1 MKQTLNNTFIQLIG
15 IYSIAI
21 LLISLGLFW
30 KYTLQFHLLAILIG
44 ILGITILSKKDLPK
58 EGIKHINIF
67 VGLGLLLILIIKL
80 IPYTNASFPIGYDSG
95 IYKYGIENFNF
106 FNTES
111 WLKGALTPGFFY
123 LTFLLKQFFS
133 TNIILS
139 YIFIIFSVLLGL
151 SIYLVTK
158 EYSNQRSGLIALAL
172 YAISI
177 VQFKVFTYLYYKNII
192 GITAA
197 LFAIYFLK
205 KERRIPFIVFG
216 VLTGII
222 HRPTFFIFGLS
233 YLCHIIFNRKNIKQ
247 NIINGF
253 SIVIAT
259 LIFYIGFFKESI
271 LPLISPVTKSFVET
285 GTSPGTFINFFTYQY
300 SVLAY
305 LPFALLGAFY
315 LIKKKEFSMLLFWS
329 IITFAIVYFQ
339 FFFFNRFIIMLD
351 IALIILA
358 GLGLSLLMEKKAK
371 LGTMIVAL
379 VVFSL
384 FFVTITTALDTTNL
398 ISNEELES
406 IQYFNTTEENAFVM
420 STSSLYSPYIL
431 GYSNRKTI
439 APGLFQYNKHNEQ
452 EWITFW
458 TTDNT
463 EEIKQFLNEYE
474 KPLYIFIGEKQKDTL
489 EQFEECFNIY
499 YENEENKIYK
509 YTC

>member
-1 MKQTLNNTFIQLIG
+1 
-15 IYSIAI
+15 
-21 LLISLGLFW
+21 
-30 KYTLQFHLLAILIG
+30 
-44 ILGITILSKKDLPK
+44 
-58 EGIKHINIF
+58 
-67 VGLGLLLILIIKL
+67 
-80 IPYTNASFPIGYDSG
+80 
-95 IYKYGIENFNF
+95 
-106 FNTES
+106 
-111 WLKGALTPGFFY
+111 
-123 LTFLLKQFFS
+123 
-133 TNIILS
+133 
-139 YIFIIFSVLLGL
+139 
-151 SIYLVTK
+151 
-158 EYSNQRSGLIALAL
+158 
-172 YAISI
+172 
-177 VQFKVFTYLYYKNII
+177 
-192 GITAA
+192 
-197 LFAIYFLK
+197 
-205 KERRIPFIVFG
+205 
-216 VLTGII
+216 
-222 HRPTFFIFGLS
+222 
-233 YLCHIIFNRKNIKQ
+233 
-247 NIINGF
+247 
-253 SIVIAT
+253 
-259 LIFYIGFFKESI
+259 
-271 LPLISPVTKSFVET
+271 
-285 GTSPGTFINFFTYQY
+285 
-300 SVLAY
+300 
-305 LPFALLGAFY
+305 
-315 LIKKKEFSMLLFWS
+315 
-329 IITFAIVYFQ
+329 
-339 FFFFNRFIIMLD
+339 MLD